1 MLDSQLLRKDL
12 ESVKTRLA
20 TRKFEL
26 DTSLF
31 TQLESERKQ
40 LQGRT
45 EELQAKR
52 NQLAKAIGMK
62 KGKGEDATSELAES
76 ATVNKELE
84 ASASRLSVLQD
95 EIKDF
100 LLGIPN
106 MPDES
111 VPVGKTADENK
122 EMKSWGKPTQFEFTP
137 KDHVDLGTPIGL
149 DFSSATKISGARF
162 VVLKGNAA
170 KLHRALAQFML
181 DVHTSQHD
189 IKRSMYLIWSMRIR
203 CTVPDSSQSL
213 RRISLKSPERWGESI
228 PMMALSASRTFIS
241 FLRPKYRLRTSC
253 AMRSLTPI
261 SYLSNM

>member
-1 MLDSQLLRKDL
+1 MLDPQLLRKDL

-62 KGKGEDATSELAES
+62 KGKGEDATTELAES

-84 ASASRLSVLQD
+84 TSASRLSVLQD

-149 DFSSATKISGARF
+149 DFSSC
-162 VVLKGNAA
+162 
-170 KLHRALAQFML
+170 
-181 DVHTSQHD
+181 
-189 IKRSMYLIWSMRIR
+189 Y
-203 CTVPDSSQSL
+203 
-213 RRISLKSPERWGESI
+213 
-228 PMMALSASRTFIS
+228 
-241 FLRPKYRLRTSC
+241 
-253 AMRSLTPI
+253 
-261 SYLSNM
+261 

>member
-1 MLDSQLLRKDL
+1 MLDPQLLRKDL
-12 ESVKTRLA
+12 EIVKTRLA

-170 KLHRALAQFML
+170 KLHRLHSSCWMCIPL
-181 DVHTSQHD
+181 SMD
-189 IKRSMYLIWSMRIR
+189 IKRSMFLIWSMRIR
-203 CTVPDSSQSL
+203 CTVPDNSRSL
-213 RRISLKSPERWGESI
+213 RLISLRSPERWGESI

-253 AMRSLTPI
+253 AMRSLAPI